1 MKSRCYWSVGVCLLA
16 TIASAC
22 SGNSLTAPAAASPAT
37 TTRVDLL
44 NFVVGDSSLW
54 PRQGLQF
61 QHQIVDLNRREV
73 CWVKYADASMFECW
87 RWDDQWIYHEVD
99 HALDGQRAG
108 ESYAFTDARWLPRY
122 LEPGQIWTL
131 DVSDNRVRWFLRDCA
146 ETAPGS
152 REGMPGT
159 GEFPYQL
166 RAALQPQRELG
177 GDLGSR
183 DVLVLD
189 YGPHAPGQ
197 EPLTSERFLFARDA
211 GWYRWESDRGTATFD
226 QRGGPV
232 VTRTA
237 ACGE

>member
-1 MKSRCYWSVGVCLLA
+1 MKPLCFRWVGVCVLA

-22 SGNSLTAPAAASPAT
+22 SGYSPTAASPAT
-37 TTRVDLL
+37 TTRIDLL
-44 NFVVGDSSLW
+44 HFVVGDSSLW
-54 PRQGLQF
+54 PRQGSQF
-61 QHQIVDLNRREV
+61 QQQIVDLNRREV

-99 HALDGQRAG
+99 HALDGARAG

-122 LEPGQIWTL
+122 LEPGQMWTL
-131 DVSDNRVRWFLRDCA
+131 DVSANRVRWFLRDCA
-146 ETAPGS
+146 ETDPGS

-159 GEFPYQL
+159 GEFPYRL
-166 RAALQPQRELG
+166 HAWLEPERDLS

-183 DVLVLD
+183 EVLMLD
-189 YGPHAPGQ
+189 YAPYAPGL
-197 EPLTSERFLFARDA
+197 EPHTSERFLFARGA

-226 QRGGPV
+226 QRGGPR